1 MAIGPVAA
9 SDDILLAFGRLKKAV
24 IDSSSII
31 YTQKA
36 GYFAVLGKTIQLYS
50 IPEVLSEIKARAPG
64 VRVMRSSGSASLST
78 DQKLVFCALEN
89 KIAMISEDK
98 KILAAMHRAEAPY
111 YNALMMLNFL
121 LYSQK
126 IDDDSYRKYYGVLKT
141 IARYSDDVW
150 EFGRQIHAAVK
161 SNLRCGTPLGFQLF

>member
-50 IPEVLSEIKARAPG
+50 IPAVLSEIKARAPG

-89 KIAMISEDK
+89 KIA
-98 KILAAMHRAEAPY
+98 R
-111 YNALMMLNFL
+111 
-121 LYSQK
+121 
-126 IDDDSYRKYYGVLKT
+126 YRKTK
-141 IARYSDDVW
+141 R
-150 EFGRQIHAAVK
+150 F
-161 SNLRCGTPLGFQLF
+161 